1 MLLEF
6 RVQNYRSIRDE
17 QVLSLVASSGDNELE
32 SHLSDVGIKGVGS
45 CVRSAVIYGPNAS
58 GKSTLLLALNY
69 MRAVIA
75 ESAAAVQPGQTYN
88 VQPFRLDENFLHK
101 PTAFEMTFILNGIRH
116 QYSFAMTA
124 ERIVSESLLLYKTR
138 RPTEYFSRKIN
149 SDGETYTYEFSS
161 YLTGPKKIWQE
172 STRPNAL
179 FLSTCAQLNSEILG
193 PIFRWIVENI
203 LYLPPGAGFIGDLT
217 NQMLSTD
224 AGRDEIRDF
233 LSSADIGISSV
244 EAVQRKSIQTQFVI
258 KEGGVA
264 QANPVESE
272 VLVPI
277 FQHAT
282 LKGTA
287 KFELADESQG
297 TQRLYWLIAPFLD
310 VLKNGRVLIV
320 DELDASLHT
329 LLVRRLISMF
339 NDPNINK
346 ANAQLVFSTH
356 DISLLDN
363 SLFRR
368 DQIWFVEKDR
378 DQATCLF
385 PFTDFSPR
393 KLEAWARGYLTGR
406 YGAVPFFPED
416 AEITREILG

>member
-17 QVLSLVASSGDNELE
+17 QVLSLVASPGDKELP
-32 SHLSDVGIKGVGS
+32 SHLMETGIDSIGA

-75 ESAAAVQPGQTYN
+75 ESAAVVQPGQTYS
-88 VQPFRLDENFLHK
+88 VQPFKLDDDCLQE
-101 PTAFEMTFILNGIRH
+101 PTTFEITFIFNGIRH
-116 QYSFAMTA
+116 QYSFSMTA
-124 ERIVSESLLLYKTR
+124 ERIIGESLLLYKTR

-149 SDGETYTYEFSS
+149 SDGETYTYEFST
-161 YLTGPKKIWQE
+161 YLTGPKKLWRD
-172 STRPNAL
+172 STRSNAL
-179 FLSTCAQLNSEILG
+179 FLSTGAQLNSDILS
-193 PIFRWIVENI
+193 PIFRCLVESI
-203 LYLPPGAGFIGDLT
+203 LYLPPGAGLVSDLT
-217 NQMLSTD
+217 GQMLSTD
-224 AGRDEIRDF
+224 SGRDAIRDF
-233 LSSADIGISSV
+233 LSSADIGISNV
-244 EAVQRKSIQTQFVI
+244 EAVQRKSIHTQFVI

-264 QANPVESE
+264 HANPIESD

-277 FQHAT
+277 FEHST
-282 LKGTA
+282 PKGSA
-287 KFELADESQG
+287 KFELVDESQG

-310 VLKNGRVLIV
+310 VLKNGRVLVV

-329 LLVRRLISMF
+329 LLVRKLISMF
-339 NDPNINK
+339 NDPNINT
-346 ANAQLVFSTH
+346 ANAQLIFSTH

-368 DQIWFVEKDR
+368 DQIWFVEKNQ

-393 KLEAWARGYLTGR
+393 KLEAWSRGYLTGR
-406 YGAVPFFPED
+406 YGAVPFFPEE
-416 AEITREILG
+416 AEIAREILG

>member
-17 QVLSLVASSGDNELE
+17 QVLSLVASNTDKEHPSHIAHTGIASIGD
-32 SHLSDVGIKGVGS
+32 

-75 ESAAAVQPGQTYN
+75 ESAAIVQPGQTYN
-88 VQPFRLDENFLHK
+88 VQPFKLDEGCINK
-101 PTAFEMTFILNGIRH
+101 PTIFEISFIFNGIRH
-116 QYSFAMTA
+116 QYSFAMNA
-124 ERIVSESLLLYKTR
+124 ERIISESLLLYKTR
-138 RPTEYFSRKIN
+138 RPTEYFNRKLN
-149 SDGETYTYEFSS
+149 ADGETYTYEFSS
-161 YLTGPKKIWQE
+161 YLTGPKKLWQE
-172 STRPNAL
+172 STRSNAL
-179 FLSTCAQLNSEILG
+179 FLSTGAQLNSDILS
-193 PIFRWIVENI
+193 PIFRWLTENI
-203 LYLPPGAGFIGDLT
+203 LYLPPGAGLVSELT
-217 NQMLSTD
+217 GQMLSTD
-224 AGRDEIRDF
+224 SGRGAIRDF
-233 LSSADIGISSV
+233 LSSADIGISNV
-244 EAVQRKSIQTQFVI
+244 EAVQRKTMHTQFVI

-264 QANPVESE
+264 QASPVESD

-277 FQHAT
+277 FEHST
-282 LKGTA
+282 KKGKA
-287 KFELADESQG
+287 KFELSDESQG

-310 VLKNGRVLIV
+310 VLKNGRILVV

-329 LLVRRLISMF
+329 LLVRKLIAMF

-346 ANAQLVFSTH
+346 ANAQLIFSTH

-368 DQIWFVEKDR
+368 DQIWFVEKNQ

-393 KLEAWARGYLTGR
+393 KLEAWSRGYLTGR
-406 YGAVPFFPED
+406 YGAVPFFPDE
-416 AEITREILG
+416 AEIAREILG